1 MNFSTLY
8 TVIAAMF
15 VLLVCGYVLR
25 KIGIIDDT
33 ASKNLTNLV
42 LKLGQPALIISS
54 LLAVEFSVETLKSS
68 GIIFGVGLLLFAIL
82 AVPAYFIGRTCKD
95 KDEGRIIE
103 FSLLFTNCGFIGLPV
118 LEALFG
124 ETGLFLGAIY
134 QLVFYFAI
142 WSWGTAIFTRGR
154 KDMKLSAKKIFFNHG
169 MIAAYIGIVLFI
181 INIWV
186 PMPAFFI
193 KSLSYLSGICTPITL
208 IIAGSLIAKL
218 SPRQIFLSPKMYLQS
233 AVKLF
238 LIPLCVAVATTLC
251 GLDHEYVMFF
261 VAVTALPSA
270 SMVAMFAE
278 TYDTKQSFASLIV
291 GVSTLFCVVT
301 IPIVLKISE
310 AVINFLRM

>member
-1 MNFSTLY
+1 MNLSTLY

-15 VLLVCGYVLR
+15 VLLVCGYVMR
-25 KIGIIDDT
+25 KIGVIDDT
-33 ASKNLTNLV
+33 ASKNLTALV
-42 LKLGQPALIISS
+42 VKLGQPALIISS
-54 LLAVEFSVETLKSS
+54 LLSVEFSTDMLKSS
-68 GIIFGVGLLLFAIL
+68 GIVFGVGLLIYAVL
-82 AVPAYFIGRTCKD
+82 AVPAYFIGRACHD

-134 QLVFYFAI
+134 QLVFYFAV

-154 KDMKLSAKKIFFNHG
+154 SDMKLSARKIFLNHG
-169 MIAAYIGIVLFI
+169 MIAAYIGIALFI
-181 INIWV
+181 INIWL
-186 PMPAFFI
+186 PMPAFFT

-218 SPRQIFLSPKMYLQS
+218 SLRQIFLSPKMYLQS
-233 AVKLF
+233 LVKLF
-238 LIPLCVAVATTLC
+238 LIPLCVAVVAALC

-291 GVSTLFCVVT
+291 GVSTLFCVVS
-301 IPIVLKISE
+301 IPIVLKLSE
-310 AVINFLRM
+310 VIINFLRM